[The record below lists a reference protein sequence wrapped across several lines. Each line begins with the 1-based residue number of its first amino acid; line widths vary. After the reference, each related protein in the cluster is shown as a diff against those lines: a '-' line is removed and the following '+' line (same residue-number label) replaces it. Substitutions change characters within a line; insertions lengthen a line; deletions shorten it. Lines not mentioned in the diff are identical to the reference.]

1 MTTMN
6 KKEMDAYQIL
16 EVAPGA
22 SRREI
27 ERAYYLARLAFGSE
41 SLASYSLYSARERT
55 AILERIER
63 AYRTLTNQAVEGASP
78 AALEKTAAGE
88 GEREVAAGR
97 SAGEPAPEEA
107 RGRVIG
113 LCVAGVGG
121 PRAAPQP
128 PTAPPVQPIP
138 SRPAIEPIDIPGPY
152 DGPTLRKVREARGL
166 ELEAI
171 SAQTKISMRNLRLI
185 ESTDTGTL
193 PAAVYLRGFL
203 SAYARCLRLD
213 PQEVVRSY
221 LETARGGEGKPGH
234 RAEKDG

>member
-6 KKEMDAYQIL
+6 EKETDAHEIL

-22 SRREI
+22 SRQEI

-41 SLASYSLYSARERT
+41 SLASYSLYSPRERT

-63 AYRTLTNQAVEGASP
+63 AYRTLTNQVVEDASTP
-78 AALEKTAAGE
+78 AAPEETAAGE
-88 GEREVAAGR
+88 GGREAAVR
-97 SAGEPAPEEA
+97 SVREPTPEGT

-113 LCVAGVGG
+113 LRVAGIGV
-121 PRAAPQP
+121 PRAAPPP

-138 SRPAIEPIDIPGPY
+138 SRPVIEPIDIPGPY

-171 SAQTKISMRNLRLI
+171 AAQTKISMRNLRLI
-185 ESTDTGTL
+185 ESTETGAL

-221 LETARGGEGKPGH
+221 LETAGRGEERPGDKV
-234 RAEKDG
+234 EKDG

>member
-1 MTTMN
+1 MN
-6 KKEMDAYQIL
+6 EKETDAHEIL

-22 SRREI
+22 SRQEI

-63 AYRTLTNQAVEGASP
+63 AYRTLTNPADESAPSP
-78 AALEKTAAGE
+78 AAPEKTAAADG
-88 GEREVAAGR
+88 GREA
-97 SAGEPAPEEA
+97 AGEPGQEPPPDGAK
-107 RGRVIG
+107 GRVIG
-113 LCVAGVGG
+113 LRLAGAGV
-121 PRAAPQP
+121 PKAPPQTP
-128 PTAPPVQPIP
+128 KMQPVQPIP

-152 DGPTLRKVREARGL
+152 DGPTLRRVREARGL

-185 ESTDTGTL
+185 ESTDPGAL
-193 PAAVYLRGFL
+193 PAVVYLRGFL

-221 LETARGGEGKPGH
+221 LETARGGEESPGDKV
-234 RAEKDG
+234 EKDG